1 MSRIIIIGGSGHVG
15 SYLVPAL
22 VTMGYEVVNVSR
34 GISAPYRTHSAWE
47 QVESVILART
57 AEEAKGEFGT
67 KIAALEPDIVVDRS
81 PSIFPAYSSLLKHFT
96 GRLITS
102 SSVVRFGSTGA
113 SRQFHRRKQICRIR
127 LNPMDETWQ
136 KWKLGWG
143 NRRGAEAFWQRASDL
158 ATSSEKAGYRSIR
171 WGT

>member
-15 SYLVPAL
+15 SYLIPTL
-22 VTMGYEVVNVSR
+22 ITMGHEVVSVSR
-34 GISAPYRTHSAWE
+34 GISVPYRAHSASD
-47 QVESVILART
+47 QAESVILDRT

-67 KIAALEPDIVVDRS
+67 KIAALQPDIVVDRS

-113 SRQFHRRKQICRIR
+113 SRQFHRRK
-127 LNPMDETWQ
+127 
-136 KWKLGWG
+136 
-143 NRRGAEAFWQRASDL
+143 
-158 ATSSEKAGYRSIR
+158 
-171 WGT
+171 

>member
-22 VTMGYEVVNVSR
+22 VTMGHEVVNVSR
-34 GISAPYRTHSAWE
+34 GISVPYRAHSAWE
-47 QVESVILART
+47 QVESVILDRT

-67 KIAALEPDIVVDRS
+67 KIAALQPDIVVDRS
-81 PSIFPAYSSLLKHFT
+81 PSIFPAYSSLLKYFT

-113 SRQFHRRKQICRIR
+113 SR
-127 LNPMDETWQ
+127 
-136 KWKLGWG
+136 
-143 NRRGAEAFWQRASDL
+143 
-158 ATSSEKAGYRSIR
+158 
-171 WGT
+171 